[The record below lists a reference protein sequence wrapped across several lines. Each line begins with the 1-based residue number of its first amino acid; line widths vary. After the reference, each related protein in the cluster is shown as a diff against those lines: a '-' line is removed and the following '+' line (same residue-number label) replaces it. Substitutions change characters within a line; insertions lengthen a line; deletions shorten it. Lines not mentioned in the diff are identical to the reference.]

1 VGLSHRDEVARAEIA
16 SDFDLV
22 LDRPLRR
29 PPERAGPQR
38 LFFIRQ
44 LHLSAHTHETALV
57 RT

>member
-1 VGLSHRDEVARAEIA
+1 MGHTEFEL
-16 SDFDLV
+16 
-22 LDRPLRR
+22 
-29 PPERAGPQR
+29 AGPQR